1 MAENVSLTG
10 QRKAVPLVVTSKAAA
25 AVPRLEVITR
35 AARAARAVSVQAAE
49 VAAAPETTLK
59 HPVPAVMVA
68 MV

>member
-10 QRKAVPLVVTSKAAA
+10 QRKAVPLVVTSKAA

-59 HPVPAVMVA
+59 HPVPAVMVG